1 VTINVLPDEALLEIF
16 AHYVDQAK
24 RIGAWYTL
32 VHVCGRWRSIVFSS
46 TNRLHLQILC
56 TARTPVRS
64 SLDVWPALPIAIS
77 DHRLSNVTLSG
88 LDNIIATLKHH
99 DRVHHIELWGFTSS
113 LFGRFAAV
121 MQEPFPELTYLELL
135 SGGRSAAPLN
145 LPDSFL
151 GGSAPQLQRL
161 HLKGIPCPPIL
172 KLLLSAI
179 NLVNAD
185 LWNIPH
191 SGYISVEMLVTCLA
205 AMTNLKSFSLGFR
218 SPRSCPD
225 PTSRRPPPLTR
236 PVLPALTHFKYRG
249 VSESLEDLVARIETP
264 LLSNTEITFFNQLIF
279 VIPQLTQFI
288 RRVNKFKLFDQA
300 VVLFQY
306 RYVQVRLSPRS
317 ETVDPAI
324 LKLKISCKMSE
335 WQLSSLAQLCNRS
348 LSSCSTVERL
358 NIREDQYS
366 QPHWQDDIEHAQ
378 WIDLL
383 HPFTAVKDLY
393 LSKELVPRVALA
405 LQEPIGETEVLP
417 MLQNIFL
424 EWPRPSRLV
433 REVIGPFITAR
444 QSSDHPVTVHYWEE
458 GGWVVHASGGR

>member
-1 VTINVLPDEALLEIF
+1 MTINVLPDEALLEIF

-24 RIGAWYTL
+24 WIGTWYTL

-46 TNRLHLQILC
+46 TNRLHLQLLC

-64 SLDVWPALPIAIS
+64 SLDVWPALPIVIS
-77 DHRLSNVTLSG
+77 DRRLPKVSLSG
-88 LDNIIATLKHH
+88 VDNIVAALKHH
-99 DRVHHIELWGFTSS
+99 DRVHHMELWGFTSS

-121 MQEPFPELTYLELL
+121 AQEPFPELTYLELL
-135 SGGRSAAPLN
+135 SGGRSAAPTLN

-161 HLKGIPCPPIL
+161 HLKGIPFPPIR
-172 KLLLSAI
+172 KLLLSAT

-236 PVLPALTHFKYRG
+236 TVLPALTHFKYRG

-264 LLSNTEITFFNQLIF
+264 LLGNTEITFFNQLILF
-279 VIPQLTQFI
+279 IPQLPQFI
-288 RRVNKFKLFDQA
+288 RRVGKFKVFDQA

-335 WQLSSLAQLCNRS
+335 WQLSSLTQLCNWS
-348 LSSCSTVERL
+348 LPSCSTVERL
-358 NIREDQYS
+358 DIREDQGS
-366 QPHWQDDIEHAQ
+366 RPRWQDDVENAQ
-378 WIDLL
+378 WLELL

-393 LSKELVPRVALA
+393 LSKELVLRVALA
-405 LQEPIGETEVLP
+405 LQEPIGAIEVLP

-424 EWPRPSRLV
+424 ERLYPSRRRRV
-433 REVIGPFITAR
+433 REAIGSFITAR
-444 QSSDHPVTVHYWEE
+444 QSSSHPVTVHY
-458 GGWVVHASGGR
+458 